1 MGDLL
6 LLASPLAVLNLT
18 ETTVVDLWGRTDGRE
33 RCAIFTRDVVTNG
46 KGHAG

>member
-33 RCAIFTRDVVTNG
+33 RLRTGVQSS
-46 KGHAG
+46 HAML